1 MLPTKQPSGFAEGVA
16 WARLVP
22 RPGTTFGRIGLLASL
37 LDAFVN
43 TKSTTYINIVLHI
56 WMQRHYIFSLPEW
69 ILKLRSMHWN
79 VLLMS
84 KKSNLEE
91 QTIWTNVATVDP
103 PLRFVLTWLL
113 HISSFHL
120 HGALDVAR
128 PLRKWKKCARSPTLR
143 WLGCKAD
150 FCNSFLPETSRK
162 KHHFFGRYTSKLR
175 IGSFWLRAIE
185 VGNDLS
191 YQCFIYL
198 AICLQ
203 DAWLIALLE

>member
-1 MLPTKQPSGFAEGVA
+1 MLATKQPTAATCRSCVVKTCPPT
-16 WARLVP
+16 RHNK
-22 RPGTTFGRIGLLASL
+22 TGRIGLLVSL

-103 PLRFVLTWLL
+103 PLRVVLTWLL

-162 KHHFFGRYTSKLR
+162 KHHFLEGTRANWELDPFGCEPLK
-175 IGSFWLRAIE
+175 
-185 VGNDLS
+185 
-191 YQCFIYL
+191 
-198 AICLQ
+198 
-203 DAWLIALLE
+203 